1 MLPGGQR
8 ASPNCGRGRYMHRRT
23 AHCRRPDTAECP
35 EAALTDWLDSTR
47 GVGSPERDSCMVG
60 CPPAV
65 AVAEGIARPPC

>member
-1 MLPGGQR
+1 M
-8 ASPNCGRGRYMHRRT
+8 CI
-23 AHCRRPDTAECP
+23 AELWERSVICIVVP
-35 EAALTDWLDSTR
+35 LIVAVRILLNALTLTDWLDSTR